1 MRNRRRKIDL
11 ERGTT
16 AAQGLFIFQPRT
28 KRKNPMK
35 TLSLTKETIQ
45 VLQSDDLD
53 GVLGGIGRV
62 SSALNPTATAVSS
75 AKPSPGTFV
84 KPTATAVSS
93 ARPSPAKPTSSAI
106 HHNPV
111 SSVRPG
117 GGSLSSAIRWF

>member
-1 MRNRRRKIDL
+1 
-11 ERGTT
+11 
-16 AAQGLFIFQPRT
+16 
-28 KRKNPMK
+28 MK

-53 GVLGGIGRV
+53 GVLGGVGKV

-75 AKPSPGTFV
+75 ARPQPGTFAH
-84 KPTATAVSS
+84 PTSS
-93 ARPSPAKPTSSAI
+93 AKPVQHHPVAKPTSSAI

-117 GGSLSSAIRWF
+117 GGSLSSAISWF